1 MYGWIL
7 LSLGPF
13 LTNVTTWLKMWGVH
27 PTSHTPKQNIFW
39 ITWQYIHAPAGN
51 VNARASA
58 LGVHVGDTCS
68 VQRGQWEVSEKDGT
82 SRGPSLLAVDED
94 WAVEGLFG
102 CGENLE
108 WKWESHR
115 GMSFLFQRIGNEN
128 HFFAVC
134 VFWVLEFGSKRGGI
148 LIHGNQGISKN
159 VWKKNDLKAWE
170 LFWHE
175 QIIYDLKCF
184 FLIQMKKY
192 IKIPKHEM
200 QNLGFK
206 QIN

>member
-134 VFWVLEFGSKRGGI
+134 VFWVLEFGSKRPVFLSMGI
-148 LIHGNQGISKN
+148 KALAKMSEKKMIWKHGNYFDMNK
-159 VWKKNDLKAWE
+159 
-170 LFWHE
+170 
-175 QIIYDLKCF
+175 
-184 FLIQMKKY
+184 
-192 IKIPKHEM
+192 
-200 QNLGFK
+200 
-206 QIN
+206 